1 MNDFKSWQNEI
12 SASQQKLIN
21 DHYWAIV
28 DCRAV
33 SLICR
38 FKFLKQYW
46 LVFKAFFFYTIC
58 RKLFFLPYSKV
69 VFGAMFF
76 SVKTTRVKLSVWL
89 DEMNWTDTV
98 VLKKLFYQIT
108 SEYPMVM
115 VERTAQ
121 QSFTFI
127 WSTETIT
134 TGLKVASINF
144 TDFISCSFSFFF
156 AKIVVFCTW
165 HLFHCQLLFK
175 HDAWTQKWKK
185 SRIQK

>member
-12 SASQQKLIN
+12 SASQQELIKITTEQLS
-21 DHYWAIV
+21 HV
-28 DCRAV
+28 DCRAE

-38 FKFLKQYW
+38 FKFFKQ
-46 LVFKAFFFYTIC
+46 FFYTVC

-115 VERTAQ
+115 VESTAQ
-121 QSFTFI
+121 QSFTFF
-127 WSTETIT
+127 WSTDNYNRVK
-134 TGLKVASINF
+134 GSIHQF
-144 TDFISCSFSFFF
+144 HWF
-156 AKIVVFCTW
+156 
-165 HLFHCQLLFK
+165 HLM
-175 HDAWTQKWKK
+175 
-185 SRIQK
+185 